1 MLVNNENI
9 KDWLNAFHK
18 SFKSFCDKAPL
29 LLSFKIT
36 PTTVFLYEQ
45 KFDVEIFDLIKI
57 FEFDFSQDIKTN
69 IKIIKDWLLNNK
81 YPVMIKVVTEL
92 KEYNTFEIAQMVKE
106 GIDYNKAIV
115 LRKTIQHEIQMRI
128 EKLISNRNEL
138 FVRNIE
144 INKLYRYRLKMP
156 SLLFLQKIKEK
167 LDPTQAWE
175 LFQSKAA
182 LIKEII

>member
-1 MLVNNENI
+1 
-9 KDWLNAFHK
+9 
-18 SFKSFCDKAPL
+18 
-29 LLSFKIT
+29 
-36 PTTVFLYEQ
+36 
-45 KFDVEIFDLIKI
+45 
-57 FEFDFSQDIKTN
+57 
-69 IKIIKDWLLNNK
+69 
-81 YPVMIKVVTEL
+81 MIKVVTEL

-144 INKLYRYRLKMP
+144 TNKLYRYKLKMP

-167 LDPTQAWE
+167 LDSTQAWE
-175 LFQSKAA
+175 LFQSKAI
-182 LIKEII
+182 LITEIEEKFL